1 MTQPISLNLSAETLY
16 VNKPPLKAAQHALGA
31 IKANPGDAEAE
42 QLAAQQLESLF
53 IYQLLKEL
61 RKTIP
66 KSELFD
72 GGHAQEMYEDM
83 LDERLADYIAQKA
96 SIGVAQQILQ
106 ELAATGV
113 KKPADPTDSTP
124 VEVS

>member
-1 MTQPISLNLSAETLY
+1 MTQPVSLNLSADTLY

-31 IKANPGDAEAE
+31 VRGNPDDPEAE
-42 QLAAQQLESLF
+42 RIAAQQLESLF

-66 KSELFD
+66 KTELFD

-96 SIGVAQQILQ
+96 SIGVAQQIMQ
-106 ELAATGV
+106 ELAVTKV
-113 KKPADPTDSTP
+113 KEQSDSTDSNP
-124 VEVS
+124 VEV